1 MLTAPLSYLTY
12 ILEARL
18 LGYALESSGVA
29 VQAGHGRHHDFYL
42 RQQAIDLDGVV
53 ISANRHETMRRS
65 APSLVT
71 VLSQEIF
78 QKTHSDNLSQGLRFQ
93 PGLRIEDNC
102 QNCGFNQVRING
114 LEGAYSQILI
124 DSRPVFSALAGV
136 YGLEQI
142 PSSPQLHQLRGCGS
156 PLYFADA
163 YHELQRRSRHRGSPS
178 SSDGLR
184 PALPQRDGR
193 HRWR

>member
-1 MLTAPLSYLTY
+1 MGTVVDASTHEALPYVQIIVKGTTVGTTTDANGAFILPNLRPGTY

-93 PGLRIEDNC
+93 PGLRIED
-102 QNCGFNQVRING
+102 VRTVG
-114 LEGAYSQILI
+114 STKYVST
-124 DSRPVFSALAGV
+124 DSRVP
-136 YGLEQI
+136 I
-142 PSSPQLHQLRGCGS
+142 
-156 PLYFADA
+156 
-163 YHELQRRSRHRGSPS
+163 RRSS
-178 SSDGLR
+178 SIVAPYSVHWQEYMVWSRSLR
-184 PALPQRDGR
+184 L
-193 HRWR
+193 